1 MATGPIKATR
11 RELWEAAQAAEL
23 DGMISAVS
31 RVFGKEAIADIS
43 IETPDGEM
51 YLNNPDPHHWRVVP
65 GTKGGKND
73 LKNAI
78 ADTKNRKHLKGGKRG

>member
-1 MATGPIKATR
+1 MVIARKTSR

-65 GTKGGKND
+65 GTKGGKNA
-73 LKNAI
+73 LKDAI
-78 ADTKNRKHLKGGKRG
+78 ADTKNRKHLKGGSRG

>member
-1 MATGPIKATR
+1 MATRPVKATR

-43 IETPDGEM
+43 IETPGGEM
-51 YLNNPDPHHWRVVP
+51 YLNQPDPHHFRFVP

-78 ADTKNRKHLKGGKRG
+78 DETKNRKRTKK

>member
-1 MATGPIKATR
+1 MATRPTKATR

-43 IETPDGEM
+43 IETPAGEM
-51 YLNNPDPHHWRVVP
+51 YLNQPDPHHFRVVP

-78 ADTKNRKHLKGGKRG
+78 DETKNRKRTKK

>member
-1 MATGPIKATR
+1 MATRPTKATR
-11 RELWEAAQAAEL
+11 REIWEAAQAANL
-23 DGMISAVS
+23 DEMISKVS
-31 RVFGKEAIADIS
+31 AVFGKDAIADIS

-51 YLNNPDPHHWRVVP
+51 YLNNPDPHHYRVVP

-78 ADTKNRKHLKGGKRG
+78 ADTKNRKHLKGGSRG

>member
-1 MATGPIKATR
+1 MATAHKATR

-31 RVFGKEAIADIS
+31 RVFGKDAIADIS

-51 YLNNPDPHHWRVVP
+51 YLNNPDPHHYRVAP
-65 GTKGGKND
+65 GTKSEKGD
-73 LKNAI
+73 LKRAL
-78 ADTKNRKHLKGGKRG
+78 DSTKNRKHLKGGSRG

>member
-1 MATGPIKATR
+1 MATRPVKATR

-51 YLNNPDPHHWRVVP
+51 YLNQPDPHHFRVVP

-78 ADTKNRKHLKGGKRG
+78 DETKNRKRARK